1 MIVFCIQLRI
11 QYIFLCF
18 NCQVNRENINI
29 ETLNRQVINIVLK
42 SCFDVSNN
50 HEWNIVSNDMFT
62 MLTVNGNSET
72 NRAAEEVLSKI
83 ETPDL
88 YDQGILNQCYK
99 CVL

>member
-1 MIVFCIQLRI
+1 MIVFCIQLRN

-29 ETLNRQVINIVLK
+29 QTLNRQIINVVLK
-42 SCFDVSNN
+42 SCFDGYDN
-50 HEWNIVSNDMFT
+50 HEQNIVSNDMFT

-88 YDQGILNQCYK
+88 YDQGILNQCYN

>member
-1 MIVFCIQLRI
+1 M
-11 QYIFLCF
+11 
-18 NCQVNRENINI
+18 
-29 ETLNRQVINIVLK
+29 
-42 SCFDVSNN
+42 
-50 HEWNIVSNDMFT
+50 SNDMFT